1 MIEERFDAIV
11 IGAGMAGNAAALTM
25 ARHGLNVLQLERG
38 EYAGSKNVQGAI
50 LYADML
56 EKLVPDF
63 RDDAPL
69 ERHLV
74 EQRFWMM
81 DDRSHVGLQYRSDD
95 FNEER
100 PNRYTIIRAQFDK
113 WFSRKVQDA
122 GALVICE
129 TTVTELVK
137 DARGK
142 VIGVRTD
149 RRGGEVHADVVVL
162 AEGVSGLLGTRAH
175 LREIPRPDNVAL
187 AVKEMHFLPREKIEA
202 RFNLTG
208 DEGTVIEAAGTVSR
222 GMTGMGFIYANRE
235 CISLG
240 IGCLVSD
247 FQRTGESPYQLIER
261 FKRHPSVAPLI
272 EGSEVKEYSAH
283 LIPEGGYKAI
293 PQLFGDGWLV
303 VGDAAQ
309 LNNTIHRE
317 GSNLAMMSGQ
327 IAGEAIF
334 QVKSRRDPM
343 TAGNL
348 ALYKTMIDAS
358 FVMKDLKKYKD
369 MPALLHTQSQ
379 NFFLTYPQLVS
390 KAMQNF
396 VRVDGTP
403 KVDKEKVALKSFV
416 SARSWSGLLGDAFR
430 FARAWRWETPFDDK
444 VIDAAEGRIG
454 RVTELG
460 E

>member
-1 MIEERFDAIV
+1 MIEEKFDAIV
-11 IGAGMAGNAAALTM
+11 VGAGMSGNAAALAM
-25 ARHGLNVLQLERG
+25 AKRGMKVLQLERG

-56 EKLVPDF
+56 EKLIPDF

-81 DDRSHVGLQYRSDD
+81 DDRSHVGVHYRSED

-113 WFSRKVQDA
+113 WFSSKVREA
-122 GALVICE
+122 GATVLCE
-129 TTVTELVK
+129 TTVTELAR
-137 DARGK
+137 DAHGK

-149 RRGGEVHADVVVL
+149 RRDGEIHADVVVL
-162 AEGVSGLLGTRAH
+162 AEGVNGLLGTRAH
-175 LREIPRPDNVAL
+175 LRERPKPDKVAL
-187 AVKEMHFLPREKIEA
+187 AVKEMHFLPRETIEA
-202 RFNLTG
+202 RFNLKG
-208 DEGTVIEAAGTVSR
+208 DEGVVVEAAGTISR

-240 IGCLVSD
+240 IGCIVAD
-247 FQRTGESPYQLIER
+247 FQRTGETPYGLLDG

-293 PQLFGDGWLV
+293 PQLYGDGWLA

-309 LNNTIHRE
+309 LNNAIHRE
-317 GSNLAMMSGQ
+317 GSNLAMTSGR
-327 IAGEAIF
+327 IAAEAIV
-334 QVKSRRDPM
+334 QVRSRRQPL
-343 TAGNL
+343 TAENL
-348 ALYKTMIDAS
+348 SLYKRMLDES
-358 FVMKDLKKYKD
+358 FVIKDLKKHKD
-369 MPALLHTQSQ
+369 MPRLMHTNSQ
-379 NFFLTYPQLVS
+379 NFFLTYPQLLS
-390 KAMQNF
+390 RAMQNY

-403 KVDKEKVALKSFV
+403 KAEKEKLTLKSFV
-416 SARSWSGLLGDAFR
+416 NARSWTGLFGDAFR
-430 FARAWRWETPFDDK
+430 LARAWR
-444 VIDAAEGRIG
+444 
-454 RVTELG
+454 
-460 E
+460 